1 MTSTPLTDL
10 AGERLVRKAPD
21 RVLPLDQGDL
31 EYIGTALAAIET
43 AFGIHAQPGVPLAV
57 IPGRALMRQ
66 LVDLRR
72 QLKPRSPEQTEAWGR
87 LAGAILILDMASDFA
102 NQHSEVEG
110 RRRLLDHDDL
120 DT

>member
-1 MTSTPLTDL
+1 MATPPLTDL

-21 RVLPLDQGDL
+21 RVLPLDKGDQ
-31 EYIGTALAAIET
+31 EYIQTALEAIET
-43 AFGIHAQPGVPLAV
+43 VFEIKALPGAPLSL

-72 QLKPRSPEQTEAWGR
+72 QLKPRSPEQTEAWGK

-110 RRRLLDHDDL
+110 RRRLLDQDDL
-120 DT
+120 DE